1 MNDEM
6 MSPRARL
13 AKSRCTIDAGVMG
26 AGCGG
31 AIRRGGEVVAWV
43 SGANVLA
50 ETFDPRTFGHDSI
63 PRESSG
69 DATPMVI
76 RSGWVEDGS
85 TPAWLPASRGLFR
98 ERCDALEARGGEWWI
113 WPRWDHVLS
122 DVPSVQTFFRERSTG
137 TARWGLILDVMG
149 LLSAEMRGTAAVDHV
164 ERIVSAL
171 ATHPSL
177 RGVIMPGDS
186 DTGGEPDP
194 LVDEVRERLFRDV
207 TGEVA
212 WIEATGA

>member
-1 MNDEM
+1 M
-6 MSPRARL
+6 
-13 AKSRCTIDAGVMG
+13 
-26 AGCGG
+26 
-31 AIRRGGEVVAWV
+31 
-43 SGANVLA
+43 
-50 ETFDPRTFGHDSI
+50 
-63 PRESSG
+63 
-69 DATPMVI
+69 
-76 RSGWVEDGS
+76 
-85 TPAWLPASRGLFR
+85 
-98 ERCDALEARGGEWWI
+98 
-113 WPRWDHVLS
+113 LS